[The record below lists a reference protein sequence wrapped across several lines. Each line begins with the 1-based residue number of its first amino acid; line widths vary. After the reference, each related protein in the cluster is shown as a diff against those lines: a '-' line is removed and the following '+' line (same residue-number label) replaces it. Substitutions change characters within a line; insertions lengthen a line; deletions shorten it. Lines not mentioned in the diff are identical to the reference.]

1 MSPHFILAGWVKCPG
16 LNSFNKFGL
25 KHGWKRDHSHH
36 ISDRVQVD
44 FLKQIKPLQISNDA
58 FESEYKCFVFSYFP
72 LWDAGLLFIYFK
84 NPYSLPTKRVIDV
97 QKIEVF
103 ALFSNVLYESAK
115 MRALGALQ
123 TFWSKSPFLFLRAYF
138 KPEGLNRF

>member
-1 MSPHFILAGWVKCPG
+1 MSQHFIVAGWVKRPG

-25 KHGWKRDHSHH
+25 KHGRTWDHSHH

-44 FLKQIKPLQISNDA
+44 FPKQIKPLQISNDA
-58 FESEYKCFVFSYFP
+58 FQSEYKYFVFSYFP
-72 LWDAGLLFIYFK
+72 LWDAGLRFIYFK
-84 NPYSLPTKRVIDV
+84 NPYALPTKRVIDV
-97 QKIEVF
+97 QKIEAV
-103 ALFSNVLYESAK
+103 ASFSNVLYESAK

-123 TFWSKSPFLFLRAYF
+123 IFWSKSPFLFLRAYF